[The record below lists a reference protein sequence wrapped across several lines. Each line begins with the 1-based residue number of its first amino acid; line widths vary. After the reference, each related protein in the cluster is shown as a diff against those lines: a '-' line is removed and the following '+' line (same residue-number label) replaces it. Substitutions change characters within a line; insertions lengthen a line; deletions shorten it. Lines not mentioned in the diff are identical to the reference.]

1 MEQNKLT
8 EIISEEAQI
17 LDLLSRDFKTTVI
30 NMLKVLSK
38 IRKIMYKQNENVS
51 KDKRTKNKAWNTPK
65 VRRQVKE

>member
-38 IRKIMYKQNENVS
+38 NQEN
-51 KDKRTKNKAWNTPK
+51 NA
-65 VRRQVKE
+65 